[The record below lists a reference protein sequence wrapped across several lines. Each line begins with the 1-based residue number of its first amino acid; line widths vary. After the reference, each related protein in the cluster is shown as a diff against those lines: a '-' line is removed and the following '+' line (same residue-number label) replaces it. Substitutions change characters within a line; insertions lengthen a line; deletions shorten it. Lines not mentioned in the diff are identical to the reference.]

1 MPTKR
6 KTKKQ
11 KVRSIT
17 RRIIQKSAS
26 ENKSI
31 YKPYQE
37 KDILVIPAHF
47 IKADIVRTIL
57 VSLVCT
63 AIIAV
68 IYYYSPDGNI
78 TKLISK

>member
-1 MPTKR
+1 LEHQKYYMPTKR

-57 VSLVCT
+57 VS
-63 AIIAV
+63 V